1 MKKWW
6 IGVCSLVLGCTS
18 LQETRHQ
25 ERTALY
31 ILETAKAFRT
41 VYANSITEQT
51 KRAGITPK
59 EDWAKDDHAIMLP
72 IQFIKAAGSEIHDFE
87 LGLIGLTPI
96 YRSNLPKNT
105 GGIGGAQETHNQPTT
120 KARDFLRGEPIQ
132 SYLGRLRN
140 RSNLRR
146 LPQQSPQQLQ
156 TRLQARRSDGS
167 HHRSSRSVAAY
178 PQQPESNCRRW

>member
-96 YRSNLPKNT
+96 YRSNLPKTPAESEALKKLITN
-105 GGIGGAQETHNQPTT
+105 
-120 KARDFLRGEPIQ
+120 
-132 SYLGRLRN
+132 
-140 RSNLRR
+140 
-146 LPQQSPQQLQ
+146 PQQKLVTFSEGNQFKAISADFAIAQTCADCHNSHPNSP
-156 TRLQARRSDGS
+156 RRDYKQGDLMGAIIV
-167 HHRSSRSVAAY
+167 RVA
-178 PQQPESNCRRW
+178 Q